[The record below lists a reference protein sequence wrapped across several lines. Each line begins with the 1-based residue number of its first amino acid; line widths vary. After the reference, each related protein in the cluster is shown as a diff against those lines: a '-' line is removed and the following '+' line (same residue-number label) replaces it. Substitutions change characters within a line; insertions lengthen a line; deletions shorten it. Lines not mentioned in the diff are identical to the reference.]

1 MDKLKKFAESLKNA
15 DVLGRSESILDEMH
29 QKGDLSKAK
38 LSLLKE
44 LKKKPKSAN
53 ILFAMGYLLNENEE
67 YYSALEYYDKCLD
80 IKHDDKVIYNKS
92 EILIQSL
99 NDYEEGLK
107 TIELFRGGDEEEETG
122 IQEFK
127 VKALLNLNKFS
138 ECEKICIENIEKNP
152 SALGFIE
159 TYADCC
165 YEQENFQKSFD
176 LNETILEQ
184 DPTDIDAQNNK
195 ADLLIRLEKYDDALK
210 ICDDMISQNSS
221 DVQALANKGEI
232 FIKKSQFKEARIL
245 LQNCVHIDPT
255 YHEAWILLAKAQVL
269 SNAIDDTLDS
279 LMVAMSLG
287 APKLLDKVKEK
298 SFDNI
303 RNDKRFQRIISK
315 YSEI

>member
-1 MDKLKKFAESLKNA
+1 MNRWKEFVDSLKNA
-15 DVLGRSESILDEMH
+15 DVMGRSEFILDELALH
-29 QKGDLSKAK
+29 DDHDKAK

-44 LKKKPKSAN
+44 LEKKPKSAN
-53 ILFAMGYLLNENEE
+53 MLFAMGYLLTRKQD
-67 YYSALEYYDKCLD
+67 YYSALRYYDKCID
-80 IKHDDKVIYNKS
+80 IKHNDTAIYNKA
-92 EILIQSL
+92 EILIQFI
-99 NDYEEGLK
+99 NDAEGGLK
-107 TIELFRGGDEEEETG
+107 TIESFRGDGELEQG
-122 IQEFK
+122 IQELK
-127 VKALLNLNKFS
+127 AKALLNLENFS
-138 ECEKICIENIEKNP
+138 ECEKICIENLEKYP
-152 SALGFIE
+152 STFTFIRI
-159 TYADCC
+159 YADCC

-184 DPTDIDAQNNK
+184 DSTDIDAKNNK

-245 LQNCVHIDPT
+245 LENCVNIDPT
-255 YHEAWILLAKAQVL
+255 YHEAWLLLAKAQTL
-269 SNAIDDTLDS
+269 CNSIDDALDS
-279 LMVAMSLG
+279 LMVAMSFG
-287 APKLLDKVKEK
+287 TPKLLDKVKEN